1 MNEDL
6 IARLAEASEGSEE
19 LDRAIATAVMGEP
32 IEYVVLEGDPSQTPI
47 PMWRYP
53 DMSQGTELRFSR
65 SLDAAKTLV
74 PEVVAGWAVGVDH
87 GRPVASVG
95 SLRIANG
102 ATLALALCIACLKAR
117 ET

>member
-6 IARLAEASEGSEE
+6 ITRLEAASEGSGR
-19 LDRAIATAVMGEP
+19 LDEHIWFEIHP
-32 IEYVVLEGDPSQTPI
+32 HSQPDK
-47 PMWRYP
+47 YP
-53 DMSQGTELRFSR
+53 AYTT
-65 SLDAAKTLV
+65 SLDAAATLV
-74 PEVVAGWAVGVDH
+74 PEVVAGWAVGIDH

-102 ATLALALCIACLKAR
+102 ETLALALCIACLKAR